1 MYCMWLSQFFCYMC
15 EFMFFCVCFFR
26 ISETFVLL
34 KISDLIEKIASEL
47 TGMAGFYFEKL
58 LHVF

>member
-1 MYCMWLSQFFCYMC
+1 MC

-34 KISDLIEKIASEL
+34 KIIDLIEKLASEL